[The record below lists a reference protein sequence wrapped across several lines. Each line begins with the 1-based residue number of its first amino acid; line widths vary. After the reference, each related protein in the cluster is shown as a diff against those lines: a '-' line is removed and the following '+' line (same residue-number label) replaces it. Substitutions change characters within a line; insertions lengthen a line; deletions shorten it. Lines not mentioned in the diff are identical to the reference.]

1 MRILPAL
8 ATAALLYSPV
18 WAEDAKSTI
27 SVTGEGHVAVAPDMA
42 TVSLGVMT
50 DGDSAKSALDANNAA
65 IAAVLEKLKSA
76 KIEDRD
82 VQTSGLSL
90 GPRYDYSSSN
100 PDGTQK
106 VTGYVASNMV
116 TVRVRALDTVGGVL
130 DAVVTNGAN
139 TLNGI
144 TFGLADDTAA
154 TDAARKAAVE
164 DARRKADLYATAAG
178 VKLGKILSISEQ
190 GSYMPPMPMPM
201 AEASFKAGAVPV
213 AGGELGV
220 TATVSVIYELT
231 E

>member
-154 TDAARKAAVE
+154 TDAARKGAVE